1 MYFDIAQLAC
11 NIDSR
16 KILSSIDSMPRSARE
31 IASVTN
37 LSVSRTYRMVKEM
50 EQMNI
55 LSRTDPSSRI
65 TYYISNLRSV
75 ELSLE
80 DDRLGLTINYRD
92 GTRTELKMDAGDLE
106 RSVHE
111 PYAQDL
117 LVSGDS
123 TEPSTV
129 A

>member
-16 KILSSIDSMPRSARE
+16 KILSSIETTPRSARE
-31 IASVTN
+31 IAAVTN

-55 LSRTDPSSRI
+55 LSRTEPDSRV
-65 TYYISNLRSV
+65 TYYVSNLRSV

-92 GTRTELKMDAGDLE
+92 GTRAELKMDAEELE
-106 RSVHE
+106 RSARS
-111 PYAQDL
+111 PCAQDL
-117 LVSGDS
+117 LAAEGSS
-123 TEPSTV
+123 EPSTV

>member
-1 MYFDIAQLAC
+1 MYFDIAQMAC

-31 IASVTN
+31 IAAVTN

-55 LSRTDPSSRI
+55 LSRTDLDSRI
-65 TYYISNLRSV
+65 TYYVSNLRSV

-80 DDRLGLTINYRD
+80 DDRIGLTINYRD
-92 GTRTELKMDAGDLE
+92 GTKAEMKMGAEDMVRSAQEPCSQDFLE
-106 RSVHE
+106 VEGS
-111 PYAQDL
+111 
-117 LVSGDS
+117 S
-123 TEPSTV
+123 EPSTV

>member
-1 MYFDIAQLAC
+1 MYFDVAQLAC

-16 KILSSIDSMPRSARE
+16 KILSSIETTPRSARE
-31 IASVTN
+31 IAAVTN

-55 LSRTDPSSRI
+55 LNRTEPDSRV
-65 TYYISNLRSV
+65 TYYVSNLRSV

-80 DDRLGLTINYRD
+80 DDRLGLKINYRD
-92 GTRTELKMDAGDLE
+92 GSRTELKMDAEDME
-106 RSVHE
+106 RSVRE
-111 PYAQDL
+111 PYSQDL
-117 LVSGDS
+117 LVDESSSESS
-123 TEPSTV
+123 TT

>member
-11 NIDSR
+11 NVDSR
-16 KILSSIDSMPRSARE
+16 KILSSIETTPRSARE
-31 IASVTN
+31 IAAVTN

-55 LSRTDPSSRI
+55 LSRTGPDSRV
-65 TYYISNLRSV
+65 TYYVSNLRSV

-92 GTRTELKMDAGDLE
+92 GTRTELKMDAEGLE
-106 RSVHE
+106 RSARE
-111 PYAQDL
+111 SYSQDL
-117 LVSGDS
+117 LAVEGSS
-123 TEPSTV
+123 EPSTM

>member
-16 KILSSIDSMPRSARE
+16 KILSSIETTPRSARE
-31 IASVTN
+31 IAAVTN
-37 LSVSRTYRMVKEM
+37 LSVSRCYRMVKEM

-55 LSRTDPSSRI
+55 LSRTDPESRV

-75 ELSLE
+75 EISLE
-80 DDRLGLTINYRD
+80 DDHLGLAISYRD
-92 GTRTELKMDAGDLE
+92 GTRTELKMDAEDME
-106 RSVHE
+106 RSAQE
-111 PYAQDL
+111 ISQDL
-117 LVSGDS
+117 LAAEGSD
-123 TEPSTV
+123 EPSTV

>member
-1 MYFDIAQLAC
+1 MYFNIAQLAC
-11 NIDSR
+11 DIDSR
-16 KILSSIDSMPRSARE
+16 KILSSIETTPRSARE
-31 IASVTN
+31 IAAVTN

-55 LSRTDPSSRI
+55 LSRAGPDSRV

-80 DDRLGLTINYRD
+80 DDRLGLIISYRD
-92 GTRTELKMDAGDLE
+92 GTRKELRMVAEDME
-106 RSVHE
+106 RSAQE

-117 LVSGDS
+117 LAAGTSS
-123 TEPSTV
+123 EPSTV